1 MGWLRRKKEPVTLSC
16 AFVKKSAQRFL
27 LEVFIGLGG
36 GEGSE
41 DGRKTYHT
49 HNMKIN
55 LKCKKGLQRWKQG
68 LKSLLRACKSS
79 ATKQQPSACPV
90 LIYERPTKQLQ
101 VIWADAVEAPQMA
114 RAAANLFTA
123 SLKQFQNQFGI

>member
-1 MGWLRRKKEPVTLSC
+1 MAE
-16 AFVKKSAQRFL
+16 AQEGTCNPFLCFCETPAQPFL

-36 GEGSE
+36 EGSE
-41 DGRKTYHT
+41 DGRK
-49 HNMKIN
+49 HNMKRN
-55 LKCKKGLQRWKQG
+55 LKCKKGLQRWEQE

-79 ATKQQPSACPV
+79 ATKQQPSACPA
-90 LIYERPTKQLQ
+90 LIYEGPTKQLQ